1 MKNYL
6 QFLKEEVDLKGNKG
20 IDDDFMKK
28 AEDQAKQNLGVT
40 PNTNGP
46 VTGDIGSLM
55 NRSAQLL
62 TNGLNTDQIEERYTK
77 LEDLAKRVIMDEYGD
92 IIEASEKPVELLI
105 RLIRP
110 NQSVLGEVPDL
121 LNVPAESEEKPSY
134 SEEEETEAQT
144 PQGQTQGQPQGQPQ
158 GQEETEEQEEQ
169 KDDFMSFFD
178 DDTDYE
184 DQEEENPEEVEAL
197 TNKDVAMAIDKKKI
211 LNMLTQGEGK
221 ATKDII
227 KFSEVVESG
236 LREIL
241 GDSYREL
248 LDVWIKT
255 SEIAHKMDWAVTDKS
270 KGSMMKNMPGGLA
283 GAAKVTWENTTSKFN
298 NIELLTENTDFNKIV
313 IRAYGIDFPMLLHE
327 AIKGIYLL
335 LQSSAIKKD
344 NEIAEEIKRATSSF
358 KDESQDFKYG
368 VVAQNMFRDFINACK
383 DANKYKQMRAR
394 VFAQLAVD
402 KPSRKS
408 TFDKK
413 TPTSDAVVFTPN
425 VPEMVDILY
434 ISSIDKSN
442 WRWKESGATASGT
455 YVKGAGGRY
464 TDEEFLEITKSLF
477 SVFDSKNE
485 TGKISFVINQSRF
498 EESKAK
504 SEIEKIIAD
513 IVKAEDEYRDELNK
527 WEMEQRFG
535 NNEPEPQGE
544 GDESH
549 PEQGE
554 ESQSDIDRLV
564 KQSLENPDS
573 QEDDESNLSKREIQ
587 ELIDDALDADDYDE
601 VDRLAHLPNYLKEGL
616 VYLAELKRIN
626 ESKIRRR
633 R

>member
-55 NRSAQLL
+55 RRSAQLL
-62 TNGLNTDQIEERYTK
+62 TNGLNTDQIEERYIK
-77 LEDLAKRVIMDEYGD
+77 LEQLAKRVIMDEYGD

-105 RLIRP
+105 KLIRP
-110 NQSVLGEVPDL
+110 NQSVLGEVPNL
-121 LNVPAESEEKPSY
+121 LNVPAESEERPEY
-134 SEEEETEAQT
+134 SEEETEETDV
-144 PQGQTQGQPQGQPQ
+144 PQGQPQ
-158 GQEETEEQEEQ
+158 GQEETETEDEEEE
-169 KDDFMSFFD
+169 DDFMSFFN

-184 DQEEENPEEVEAL
+184 DQEEENPEEVEEL

-211 LNMLTQGEGK
+211 LNMITQGEGK

-227 KFSEVVESG
+227 KFSEVVETG

-248 LDVWIKT
+248 LDIWVKT
-255 SEIAHKMDWAVTDKS
+255 SEVAHKLDWAVSDKA

-283 GAAKVTWENTTSKFN
+283 GAVDLTWENATSRFN
-298 NIELLTENTDFNKIV
+298 KIHLLTENTDFNKIV

-327 AIKGIYLL
+327 SIKGIYLL

-344 NEIAEEIKRATSSF
+344 DEIAEEIKRATSSF

-383 DANKYKQMRAR
+383 DANKYTQMRAR

-402 KPSRKS
+402 KDR
-408 TFDKK
+408 
-413 TPTSDAVVFTPN
+413 
-425 VPEMVDILY
+425 
-434 ISSIDKSN
+434 
-442 WRWKESGATASGT
+442 
-455 YVKGAGGRY
+455 GGRY

-477 SVFDSKNE
+477 SVFDSKIE
-485 TGKISFVINQSRF
+485 AGKTSFVINQERF
-498 EESKAK
+498 TSSKAK
-504 SEIEKIIAD
+504 SEIEKVVAD
-513 IVKAEDEYRDELNK
+513 IVRAEDEYRDELNK

-535 NNEPEPQGE
+535 HNEPESQGE
-544 GDESH
+544 GDEQDY

-564 KQSLENPDS
+564 RQSLEKPE
-573 QEDDESNLSKREIQ
+573 QEDSESELTKREIQ
-587 ELIDDALDADDYDE
+587 ELIDDALDAENYKE
-601 VDRLAHLPNYLKEGL
+601 VERLAKLPNYLKEGL
-616 VYLAELKRIN
+616 VYLAEIKRIN
-626 ESKIRRR
+626 ESKITRRK
-633 R
+633 

>member
-6 QFLKEEVDLKGNKG
+6 EFLKEEVDLKGNKG

-46 VTGDIGSLM
+46 VSGDIGSLM
-55 NRSAQLL
+55 RRSAQLL
-62 TNGLNTDQIEERYTK
+62 TSGLNTDQIEERYKK

-105 RLIRP
+105 KLIRP
-110 NQSVLGEVPDL
+110 NQSVLGEVPNL
-121 LNVPAESEEKPSY
+121 LNVPAESEERPEY
-134 SEEEETEAQT
+134 SEQEETEAEEVD
-144 PQGQTQGQPQGQPQ
+144 QPQGQPQ
-158 GQEETEEQEEQ
+158 GQEETEEQEETEDEEE
-169 KDDFMSFFD
+169 DDFMSFFD

-184 DQEEENPEEVEAL
+184 DQEEENPEEVEEL

-211 LNMLTQGEGK
+211 LNMITQGEGK

-248 LDVWIKT
+248 LDVWVKT
-255 SEIAHKMDWAVTDKS
+255 SEVAHKLDWAVTDKA

-283 GAAKVTWENTTSKFN
+283 GAVDLTWENATSKFN
-298 NIELLTENTDFNKIV
+298 KIHLLTENTDFNKIV

-327 AIKGIYLL
+327 SIKGIYLL

-344 NEIAEEIKRATSSF
+344 DEIAEEIKRATSSF

-368 VVAQNMFRDFINACK
+368 VVAQNMIRDFINACK
-383 DANKYKQMRAR
+383 DANKYTQMRAR

-402 KPSRKS
+402 KGR
-408 TFDKK
+408 
-413 TPTSDAVVFTPN
+413 
-425 VPEMVDILY
+425 
-434 ISSIDKSN
+434 
-442 WRWKESGATASGT
+442 
-455 YVKGAGGRY
+455 GGRY

-477 SVFDSKNE
+477 SVFDSKTEANK
-485 TGKISFVINQSRF
+485 TSFVINQERF
-498 EESKAK
+498 AQSKAK
-504 SEIEKIIAD
+504 SEIEKVVAD
-513 IVKAEDEYRDELNK
+513 IVSAEDEYRDELNK

-554 ESQSDIDRLV
+554 ESQSDIDKLV
-564 KQSLENPDS
+564 RQSLEKPE
-573 QEDDESNLSKREIQ
+573 QEDSESELSKREIQ
-587 ELIDDALDADDYDE
+587 VLIDDALDAEDYKE
-601 VDRLAHLPNYLKEGL
+601 VERLAKLPNYLKEGL
-616 VYLAELKRIN
+616 VYLTELKRIN
-626 ESKIRRR
+626 ESKITRRK
-633 R
+633 

>member
-6 QFLKEEVDLKGNKG
+6 EFLKEEVDLKGNKG

-28 AEDQAKQNLGVT
+28 AEDQAKQNLGVN

-55 NRSAQLL
+55 RRSAQLL

-77 LEDLAKRVIMDEYGD
+77 LEALAKRVIMDEYGD

-105 RLIRP
+105 KLIRP
-110 NQSVLGEVPDL
+110 NQSVLGEVPNL
-121 LNVPAESEEKPSY
+121 LNVPAESDEKPEY
-134 SEEEETEAQT
+134 SEEEET
-144 PQGQTQGQPQGQPQ
+144 QTQPQDQPQ
-158 GQEETEEQEEQ
+158 GQEQSEEQEDNQEE
-169 KDDFMSFFD
+169 DDFFNFFD
-178 DDTDYE
+178 DDTDYS
-184 DQEEENPEEVEAL
+184 DQEEENPEEVEEL

-211 LNMLTQGEGK
+211 LNMITQGEGK

-255 SEIAHKMDWAVTDKS
+255 SEVAHKLDWAVSDKA

-283 GAAKVTWENTTSKFN
+283 GAVDLTWESVDNTFHKIN
-298 NIELLTENTDFNKIV
+298 LLTENTDFNKIV

-327 AIKGIYLL
+327 SIKGIYML

-344 NEIAEEIKRATSSF
+344 DELAEEIKRATSSF

-383 DANKYKQMRAR
+383 DAGKYTQMRAR
-394 VFAQLAVD
+394 VFAQLA
-402 KPSRKS
+402 
-408 TFDKK
+408 
-413 TPTSDAVVFTPN
+413 
-425 VPEMVDILY
+425 
-434 ISSIDKSN
+434 IDKE
-442 WRWKESGATASGT
+442 R
-455 YVKGAGGRY
+455 GGRY
-464 TDEEFLEITKSLF
+464 TDEQFLEITKSLF
-477 SVFDSKNE
+477 SVFDSKNDA
-485 TGKISFVINQSRF
+485 GKISFVINTERF
-498 EESKAK
+498 ASSKAK
-504 SEIEKIIAD
+504 SEIEKVIAD
-513 IVKAEDEYRDELNK
+513 IVKAEDDYREELNK

-535 NNEPEPQGE
+535 HNKPEPQGE
-544 GDESH
+544 EH

-554 ESQSDIDRLV
+554 ESQSEIDKLIRRSSE
-564 KQSLENPDS
+564 KEQTR
-573 QEDDESNLSKREIQ
+573 DESDLTKRELQ
-587 ELIDDALDADDYDE
+587 ELIDAALDEGDFEE
-601 VDRLAHLPNYLKEGL
+601 VKRLSAFMKEGAEI
-616 VYLAELKRIN
+616 YLREVERIN
-626 ESKIRRR
+626 ESKITKRK
-633 R
+633 

>member
-6 QFLKEEVDLKGNKG
+6 EFLKEEVDLKGNKG

-46 VTGDIGSLM
+46 VAGDIGSLM
-55 NRSAQLL
+55 RRSAQLL
-62 TNGLNTDQIEERYTK
+62 TSGLNTDQIEERYKK

-105 RLIRP
+105 KLIRP
-110 NQSVLGEVPDL
+110 NQSVLGEVPNL
-121 LNVPAESEEKPSY
+121 LNVPAESEERPEY
-134 SEEEETEAQT
+134 SEEEETDAEEVD
-144 PQGQTQGQPQGQPQ
+144 QPQGQPQ
-158 GQEETEEQEEQ
+158 GQEETEEQEETEDEEE
-169 KDDFMSFFD
+169 DDFMSFFD

-184 DQEEENPEEVEAL
+184 DQEEENPEEVEEL

-211 LNMLTQGEGK
+211 LNMITQGEGK

-248 LDVWIKT
+248 LDVWVKT
-255 SEIAHKMDWAVTDKS
+255 SEVAHKLDWAVTDKA

-283 GAAKVTWENTTSKFN
+283 GAVDLTWENATSKFN
-298 NIELLTENTDFNKIV
+298 KIHLLTENTDFNKIV

-327 AIKGIYLL
+327 SIKGIYLL

-344 NEIAEEIKRATSSF
+344 DEIAEEIKRATSSF

-383 DANKYKQMRAR
+383 DASKYTQMRAR

-402 KPSRKS
+402 KGR
-408 TFDKK
+408 
-413 TPTSDAVVFTPN
+413 
-425 VPEMVDILY
+425 
-434 ISSIDKSN
+434 
-442 WRWKESGATASGT
+442 
-455 YVKGAGGRY
+455 GGRY
-464 TDEEFLEITKSLF
+464 TDEEFLEISKSLF
-477 SVFDSKNE
+477 SVFDSKTE
-485 TGKISFVINQSRF
+485 ASKTSFVINQERF
-498 EESKAK
+498 AQSKAK
-504 SEIEKIIAD
+504 SEIEKVVAD
-513 IVKAEDEYRDELNK
+513 IVRAEDEYRDELNK

-535 NNEPEPQGE
+535 NEPEPQGD
-544 GDESH
+544 DESH

-554 ESQSDIDRLV
+554 ESQSDIDKLV
-564 KQSLENPDS
+564 RQSLEKPA
-573 QEDDESNLSKREIQ
+573 QEDSESELSKREIQ
-587 ELIDDALDADDYDE
+587 VLIDDALDAEDYKE
-601 VDRLAHLPNYLKEGL
+601 VERLAKLPNYLKEGL
-616 VYLAELKRIN
+616 VYLTELKRIN
-626 ESKIRRR
+626 ESKITRRK
-633 R
+633 

>member
-46 VTGDIGSLM
+46 VAGDIGSLM
-55 NRSAQLL
+55 RRSAQLL

-77 LEDLAKRVIMDEYGD
+77 LEQLAKRVIMDEYGD

-105 RLIRP
+105 KLIRP
-110 NQSVLGEVPDL
+110 NQSVLGEVPNL
-121 LNVPAESEEKPSY
+121 LNVPAESDERPEY
-134 SEEEETEAQT
+134 SEEEETET
-144 PQGQTQGQPQGQPQ
+144 DVPQSQPQGQQ
-158 GQEETEEQEEQ
+158 ETEDEEEE
-169 KDDFMSFFD
+169 DDFMSFFD

-184 DQEEENPEEVEAL
+184 DQEEENPEEVEEL

-211 LNMLTQGEGK
+211 LNMITQGEGK

-241 GDSYREL
+241 GDSHREL
-248 LDVWIKT
+248 LDVWVKT
-255 SEIAHKMDWAVTDKS
+255 SEVAHKLDWAVTDKA

-283 GAAKVTWENTTSKFN
+283 GAVDLTWENATSKFN
-298 NIELLTENTDFNKIV
+298 KIHLLTENTDFNKIV

-344 NEIAEEIKRATSSF
+344 DEIAEEIKRATSSF

-383 DANKYKQMRAR
+383 DAGKYTQMRAR

-402 KPSRKS
+402 KGR
-408 TFDKK
+408 
-413 TPTSDAVVFTPN
+413 
-425 VPEMVDILY
+425 
-434 ISSIDKSN
+434 
-442 WRWKESGATASGT
+442 
-455 YVKGAGGRY
+455 GGRY
-464 TDEEFLEITKSLF
+464 TDEEFLEITKNLF
-477 SVFDSKNE
+477 SVFDSKTE
-485 TGKISFVINQSRF
+485 AGKTSFVINQERF
-498 EESKAK
+498 AQSKAK
-504 SEIEKIIAD
+504 SEIEKVVAD
-513 IVKAEDEYRDELNK
+513 IVRAEDEYRDELNK

-535 NNEPEPQGE
+535 HNTPEPQGE
-544 GDESH
+544 GDDEDY

-554 ESQSDIDRLV
+554 ESQSDIDKLV
-564 KQSLENPDS
+564 RQSLEKPE
-573 QEDDESNLSKREIQ
+573 QEDNESELTKREIQ
-587 ELIDDALDADDYDE
+587 ELIDDALDAEDYKE
-601 VDRLAHLPNYLKEGL
+601 VERLAKLTNYLKEGL

-626 ESKIRRR
+626 ESKITRRK
-633 R
+633 

>member
-6 QFLKEEVDLKGNKG
+6 EFLKEEVDLKGNKG

-55 NRSAQLL
+55 RRSAQLL
-62 TNGLNTDQIEERYTK
+62 TSGLNTDQIEERYTK
-77 LEDLAKRVIMDEYGD
+77 LEQLAKKVIMDEYGD

-105 RLIRP
+105 KLIRP
-110 NQSVLGEVPDL
+110 NQSVLGEVPNL
-121 LNVPAESEEKPSY
+121 LNVPEESDERPEY
-134 SEEEETEAQT
+134 SEETDAA
-144 PQGQTQGQPQGQPQ
+144 QGQPQDQ
-158 GQEETEEQEEQ
+158 QESEEQEEEEE
-169 KDDFMSFFD
+169 DDFMSFFN

-184 DQEEENPEEVEAL
+184 DQEEENPEEVEEL

-227 KFSEVVESG
+227 KFSEVVEAG

-248 LDVWIKT
+248 LDVWVKT
-255 SEIAHKMDWAVTDKS
+255 SEVAHKLDWAVTDKA
-270 KGSMMKNMPGGLA
+270 KGGMMKNMPGGLA
-283 GAAKVTWENTTSKFN
+283 GAVDLTWESVDNTFHKIN
-298 NIELLTENTDFNKIV
+298 LLTENTDFNKIV

-327 AIKGIYLL
+327 SIKGIYML

-344 NEIAEEIKRATSSF
+344 DEIAEEIKRATSSF

-383 DANKYKQMRAR
+383 DADKYTQMRAR

-402 KPSRKS
+402 KTR
-408 TFDKK
+408 
-413 TPTSDAVVFTPN
+413 
-425 VPEMVDILY
+425 
-434 ISSIDKSN
+434 
-442 WRWKESGATASGT
+442 
-455 YVKGAGGRY
+455 GGRY

-477 SVFDSKNE
+477 STFDSKNDA
-485 TGKISFVINQSRF
+485 GKISFVINPERF
-498 EESKAK
+498 AASKAK
-504 SEIEKIIAD
+504 SEIEKIITD
-513 IVKAEDEYRDELNK
+513 IVRTEDEYREELNK

-535 NNEPEPQGE
+535 HNQPEPQGE
-544 GDESH
+544 G
-549 PEQGE
+549 E
-554 ESQSDIDRLV
+554 EDAHSEPSEEAQSEIDRLIRQTAN
-564 KQSLENPDS
+564 KEQSR
-573 QEDDESNLSKREIQ
+573 DESDLSKRELQ
-587 ELIDDALDADDYDE
+587 ELIDAALDEGDYDE
-601 VDRLAHLPNYLKEGL
+601 VRRLSAFMKEGAEIYLKE
-616 VYLAELKRIN
+616 VERIN
-626 ESKIRRR
+626 ESKITRRK
-633 R
+633 

>member
-40 PNTNGP
+40 PNTNVP
-46 VTGDIGSLM
+46 VAGDIGSLM
-55 NRSAQLL
+55 RRSAQLL

-77 LEDLAKRVIMDEYGD
+77 LEQLAKRVIMDEYGD

-105 RLIRP
+105 KLIRP
-110 NQSVLGEVPDL
+110 NQSVLGEVPNL
-121 LNVPAESEEKPSY
+121 LNVPAESDERPEY
-134 SEEEETEAQT
+134 SEEETETDV
-144 PQGQTQGQPQGQPQ
+144 PQSQPQSQPQGQQ
-158 GQEETEEQEEQ
+158 ETEDEEEE
-169 KDDFMSFFD
+169 DDFMSFFD

-184 DQEEENPEEVEAL
+184 DQEEENPEEVEEL

-241 GDSYREL
+241 GDSHREL
-248 LDVWIKT
+248 LDVWVKT
-255 SEIAHKMDWAVTDKS
+255 SEVAHKLDWAVTDKA

-283 GAAKVTWENTTSKFN
+283 GAVDLTWESVDNKFYKIN
-298 NIELLTENTDFNKIV
+298 LLTENTDFNKIV

-344 NEIAEEIKRATSSF
+344 DEIAEEIKRATSSF

-368 VVAQNMFRDFINACK
+368 AVAQNMFRDFINACK
-383 DANKYKQMRAR
+383 DANKYTQMRAR

-402 KPSRKS
+402 KGR
-408 TFDKK
+408 
-413 TPTSDAVVFTPN
+413 
-425 VPEMVDILY
+425 
-434 ISSIDKSN
+434 
-442 WRWKESGATASGT
+442 
-455 YVKGAGGRY
+455 GGRY

-477 SVFDSKNE
+477 SVFDSKIE
-485 TGKISFVINQSRF
+485 AGKTSFVINQERF
-498 EESKAK
+498 AQSKAK
-504 SEIEKIIAD
+504 SEIEKVVAD
-513 IVKAEDEYRDELNK
+513 IVRAEDEYRDELNK

-535 NNEPEPQGE
+535 HNTPEPQGE
-544 GDESH
+544 GDDEDY

-554 ESQSDIDRLV
+554 ESQSDIDKLV
-564 KQSLENPDS
+564 RQSLEKPE
-573 QEDDESNLSKREIQ
+573 QEDNESELTKREIQ
-587 ELIDDALDADDYDE
+587 ELIDDALDAENYKE
-601 VDRLAHLPNYLKEGL
+601 VERLAKLPNYLKEGL
-616 VYLAELKRIN
+616 VYLAEIKRIN
-626 ESKIRRR
+626 ESKITRRK
-633 R
+633 

>member
-28 AEDQAKQNLGVT
+28 AEDQAKQNLGVN

-46 VTGDIGSLM
+46 VAGDISSLM
-55 NRSAQLL
+55 RRSAQLL

-77 LEDLAKRVIMDEYGD
+77 LEALAKRVIMDEYGD

-105 RLIRP
+105 KLIRP
-110 NQSVLGEVPDL
+110 NQSVLGEVPNL
-121 LNVPAESEEKPSY
+121 LNVPAESEEKPVY
-134 SEEEETEAQT
+134 TEEETQA
-144 PQGQTQGQPQGQPQ
+144 QPQ
-158 GQEETEEQEEQ
+158 GQEESEEQEESQ
-169 KDDFMSFFD
+169 ESQESEEKEEEEDDFMSFFD
-178 DDTDYE
+178 DDTDYQ
-184 DQEEENPEEVEAL
+184 DQEEENPEEVEEL

-248 LDVWIKT
+248 LDVWVKT
-255 SEIAHKMDWAVTDKS
+255 SEVAHKLDWAVTDKS

-283 GAAKVTWENTTSKFN
+283 GAVDLTWESVDNKFYKIN
-298 NIELLTENTDFNKIV
+298 LLTENTDFNKIV

-344 NEIAEEIKRATSSF
+344 DEIAEEIKRATSSF

-383 DANKYKQMRAR
+383 DADKYTQMRAR

-402 KPSRKS
+402 KER
-408 TFDKK
+408 
-413 TPTSDAVVFTPN
+413 
-425 VPEMVDILY
+425 
-434 ISSIDKSN
+434 
-442 WRWKESGATASGT
+442 
-455 YVKGAGGRY
+455 GGRY

-477 SVFDSKNE
+477 STFDSKNDA
-485 TGKISFVINQSRF
+485 GRVSFVINPERF
-498 EESKAK
+498 TASKAK
-504 SEIEKIIAD
+504 SEIEKVIAD
-513 IVKAEDEYRDELNK
+513 IVRAEDEYREELNK

-535 NNEPEPQGE
+535 RNEPEPQDE
-544 GDESH
+544 DERRPESDEEAQSEIDKLIRQSSEKEQTTDES
-549 PEQGE
+549 
-554 ESQSDIDRLV
+554 DLT
-564 KQSLENPDS
+564 
-573 QEDDESNLSKREIQ
+573 KRELQ
-587 ELIDDALDADDYDE
+587 ELIDAALDEGDYDE
-601 VDRLAHLPNYLKEGL
+601 VRRLSAFMKEGAEIYLKE
-616 VYLAELKRIN
+616 VERIN
-626 ESKIRRR
+626 ESKITRRK
-633 R
+633 

>member
-46 VTGDIGSLM
+46 VAGDIGSLM
-55 NRSAQLL
+55 RRSAQLL
-62 TNGLNTDQIEERYTK
+62 TSGLNTDQIEERYTK
-77 LEDLAKRVIMDEYGD
+77 LEQLAKRVIMDEYGD

-105 RLIRP
+105 KLIRP
-110 NQSVLGEVPDL
+110 NQSVLGEVPNL
-121 LNVPAESEEKPSY
+121 LNVPAESEERPEY
-134 SEEEETEAQT
+134 SEEETEEEEVD
-144 PQGQTQGQPQGQPQ
+144 QPQGQPQ
-158 GQEETEEQEEQ
+158 SQEETEDEEEE
-169 KDDFMSFFD
+169 DDFMSFFN

-184 DQEEENPEEVEAL
+184 DQEEENPEEVEEL

-211 LNMLTQGEGK
+211 LNMITQGEGK

-248 LDVWIKT
+248 LDVWVKT
-255 SEIAHKMDWAVTDKS
+255 SEVAHKLDWAVSDKA

-283 GAAKVTWENTTSKFN
+283 GAVDLTWENAKSKFN
-298 NIELLTENTDFNKIV
+298 KIHLLTENTDFNKIV

-327 AIKGIYLL
+327 SIKGIYLL

-344 NEIAEEIKRATSSF
+344 DEIAEEIKRATSSF

-383 DANKYKQMRAR
+383 DAGKYTQMRAR

-402 KPSRKS
+402 KGR
-408 TFDKK
+408 
-413 TPTSDAVVFTPN
+413 
-425 VPEMVDILY
+425 
-434 ISSIDKSN
+434 
-442 WRWKESGATASGT
+442 
-455 YVKGAGGRY
+455 GGRY

-477 SVFDSKNE
+477 SVFDSKIE
-485 TGKISFVINQSRF
+485 AGKTSFVINQERF
-498 EESKAK
+498 SQSKAK
-504 SEIEKIIAD
+504 SEIEKVVAD
-513 IVKAEDEYRDELNK
+513 IVRAEDEYRDELNK

-535 NNEPEPQGE
+535 HNAPEPQGE
-544 GDESH
+544 GDEQDY

-564 KQSLENPDS
+564 RQSLEKPEQVDS
-573 QEDDESNLSKREIQ
+573 ESELTKREIQ
-587 ELIDDALDADDYDE
+587 ELIDDALDAEDYKE
-601 VDRLAHLPNYLKEGL
+601 VERLAKLPNYLKEGL

-626 ESKIRRR
+626 ESKITRRK
-633 R
+633 

>member
-46 VTGDIGSLM
+46 VAGDIGSLM
-55 NRSAQLL
+55 RRSAQLL
-62 TNGLNTDQIEERYTK
+62 TSGLNTDQIEERYTK
-77 LEDLAKRVIMDEYGD
+77 LEQLAKRVIMDEYGD

-105 RLIRP
+105 KLIRP
-110 NQSVLGEVPDL
+110 NQSVLGEVPNL
-121 LNVPAESEEKPSY
+121 LNVPAESDERPEY
-134 SEEEETEAQT
+134 SEEEETEETDVSQV
-144 PQGQTQGQPQGQPQ
+144 QPQ
-158 GQEETEEQEEQ
+158 GQEETEDEEEE
-169 KDDFMSFFD
+169 DDFMSFFN

-184 DQEEENPEEVEAL
+184 DQEEENPEEVEEL

-211 LNMLTQGEGK
+211 LNMITQGEGK

-227 KFSEVVESG
+227 KFSEVVETG

-248 LDVWIKT
+248 LDVWVKT
-255 SEIAHKMDWAVTDKS
+255 SEVAHKLDWAVSDAA

-283 GAAKVTWENTTSKFN
+283 GAVDLTWENATSKFN
-298 NIELLTENTDFNKIV
+298 KIHLLTENTDFNKIV

-327 AIKGIYLL
+327 SIKGIYLL

-344 NEIAEEIKRATSSF
+344 DEIAEEIKRATSSF

-383 DANKYKQMRAR
+383 DAGKYTQMRAR

-402 KPSRKS
+402 KGR
-408 TFDKK
+408 
-413 TPTSDAVVFTPN
+413 
-425 VPEMVDILY
+425 
-434 ISSIDKSN
+434 
-442 WRWKESGATASGT
+442 
-455 YVKGAGGRY
+455 GGRY

-477 SVFDSKNE
+477 SVFDSKIE
-485 TGKISFVINQSRF
+485 AGKTSFVINQERF
-498 EESKAK
+498 SQSKAK
-504 SEIEKIIAD
+504 SEIEKVVAD
-513 IVKAEDEYRDELNK
+513 IVRAEDEYRDELNK

-535 NNEPEPQGE
+535 HNAPEPQGE
-544 GDESH
+544 GDNDGH
-549 PEQGE
+549 PEPGE

-564 KQSLENPDS
+564 RQSLEKPEQVDG
-573 QEDDESNLSKREIQ
+573 ESELTKREIQ
-587 ELIDDALDADDYDE
+587 ELIDDALDAEDYKE
-601 VDRLAHLPNYLKEGL
+601 VERLAKLPNYLKEGL
-616 VYLAELKRIN
+616 VYLAEIKRIN
-626 ESKIRRR
+626 ESKITRRK
-633 R
+633 

>member
-55 NRSAQLL
+55 RRSAQLL

-77 LEDLAKRVIMDEYGD
+77 LEQLAKRVIMDEYGD

-105 RLIRP
+105 KLIRP
-110 NQSVLGEVPDL
+110 NQSVLGEVPNL
-121 LNVPAESEEKPSY
+121 LNVPAESEERPEY
-134 SEEEETEAQT
+134 SEEETEETDV
-144 PQGQTQGQPQGQPQ
+144 PQGQPQ
-158 GQEETEEQEEQ
+158 GQEETEEQEEEEE
-169 KDDFMSFFD
+169 DDFMSFFN

-184 DQEEENPEEVEAL
+184 DQEEENPEEVEEL

-211 LNMLTQGEGK
+211 LNMITQGEGK

-227 KFSEVVESG
+227 KFSEVVETG

-248 LDVWIKT
+248 LDVWVKT
-255 SEIAHKMDWAVTDKS
+255 SEVAHKLDWAVSDAA

-283 GAAKVTWENTTSKFN
+283 GAVDLTWENATSRFN
-298 NIELLTENTDFNKIV
+298 KIHLLTENTDFNKIV

-327 AIKGIYLL
+327 SIKGIYML

-344 NEIAEEIKRATSSF
+344 DEIAEEIKRATSSF

-383 DANKYKQMRAR
+383 DAGRYTQMRAR

-402 KPSRKS
+402 KER
-408 TFDKK
+408 
-413 TPTSDAVVFTPN
+413 
-425 VPEMVDILY
+425 
-434 ISSIDKSN
+434 
-442 WRWKESGATASGT
+442 
-455 YVKGAGGRY
+455 GGRY
-464 TDEEFLEITKSLF
+464 TDEEFLEISKSLF
-477 SVFDSKNE
+477 SVFDSKIE
-485 TGKISFVINQSRF
+485 AGKTSFVINQERF
-498 EESKAK
+498 AASKAK
-504 SEIEKIIAD
+504 SEIEKVIAD
-513 IVKAEDEYRDELNK
+513 IVRAEDEYRDELNK

-535 NNEPEPQGE
+535 HNSPEPQGE
-544 GDESH
+544 GDEQDY

-564 KQSLENPDS
+564 RQSLEKPE
-573 QEDDESNLSKREIQ
+573 QEDNESELTKREIQ
-587 ELIDDALDADDYDE
+587 ELIDDALDAENYKE
-601 VDRLAHLPNYLKEGL
+601 VERLAKLPNYLKEGL
-616 VYLAELKRIN
+616 VYLAEIKRIN
-626 ESKIRRR
+626 ESKITRRK
-633 R
+633 

>member
-28 AEDQAKQNLGVT
+28 AEDQAKQNLGVN

-46 VTGDIGSLM
+46 VAGTDIGSLM
-55 NRSAQLL
+55 RRSAQLL

-77 LEDLAKRVIMDEYGD
+77 LEALAKRVIMDEYGD

-105 RLIRP
+105 KLIRP
-110 NQSVLGEVPDL
+110 NQSVLGEVPNL
-121 LNVPAESEEKPSY
+121 LNVPAESEEKPDY
-134 SEEEETEAQT
+134 SEEDEE
-144 PQGQTQGQPQGQPQ
+144 QPQAQP
-158 GQEETEEQEEQ
+158 GQEDSQESQESQDQEDEE
-169 KDDFMSFFD
+169 DDFMSFFN

-184 DQEEENPEEVEAL
+184 DQEEENPEEVEEL
-197 TNKDVAMAIDKKKI
+197 TNRDVAMAIDKKKI

-248 LDVWIKT
+248 LDVWVKT
-255 SEIAHKMDWAVTDKS
+255 SEVAHKLDWAVSDKA

-283 GAAKVTWENTTSKFN
+283 GAVDLTWESVDNTFHKIN
-298 NIELLTENTDFNKIV
+298 LLTENTDFNKIV

-327 AIKGIYLL
+327 SIKGIYML

-344 NEIAEEIKRATSSF
+344 DEVAEEIKRATSSF

-383 DANKYKQMRAR
+383 DADKYTQMRAR
-394 VFAQLAVD
+394 VFAFLSVD
-402 KPSRKS
+402 KDR
-408 TFDKK
+408 
-413 TPTSDAVVFTPN
+413 
-425 VPEMVDILY
+425 
-434 ISSIDKSN
+434 
-442 WRWKESGATASGT
+442 
-455 YVKGAGGRY
+455 GGRY
-464 TDEEFLEITKSLF
+464 TDEQFLEITKSLF
-477 SVFDSKNE
+477 STFDSKNE
-485 TGKISFVINQSRF
+485 AGKISFVVNPERF
-498 EESKAK
+498 AASKAK

-513 IVKAEDEYRDELNK
+513 IVRAEDEYREELNK

-535 NNEPEPQGE
+535 HNQPEPQGE
-544 GDESH
+544 GEEDGHPEPGEEAQSEIDKLIRQTAAKEQSRDES
-549 PEQGE
+549 
-554 ESQSDIDRLV
+554 D
-564 KQSLENPDS
+564 
-573 QEDDESNLSKREIQ
+573 LSKRELQ
-587 ELIDDALDADDYDE
+587 ELIDAALDEGDYDE
-601 VDRLAHLPNYLKEGL
+601 VRRLSAFMKEGAEIYLKEI
-616 VYLAELKRIN
+616 ERIN
-626 ESKIRRR
+626 ESKITKRK
-633 R
+633 

>member
-28 AEDQAKQNLGVT
+28 AEDQAKQTLGVT

-46 VTGDIGSLM
+46 VAGDIGSLM
-55 NRSAQLL
+55 RRSAQLL
-62 TNGLNTDQIEERYTK
+62 TSGLNTDQIEERYTK
-77 LEDLAKRVIMDEYGD
+77 LEQLAKRVIMDEYGD

-105 RLIRP
+105 KLIRP
-110 NQSVLGEVPDL
+110 NQSVLGEVPNL
-121 LNVPAESEEKPSY
+121 LNVPAESEERPEY
-134 SEEEETEAQT
+134 SEEETEEEEVD
-144 PQGQTQGQPQGQPQ
+144 QPQGQPQ
-158 GQEETEEQEEQ
+158 SQEETEDEEEE
-169 KDDFMSFFD
+169 DDFMSFFN

-184 DQEEENPEEVEAL
+184 DQEEENPEEVEEL

-211 LNMLTQGEGK
+211 LNMITQGEGK

-248 LDVWIKT
+248 LDVWVKT
-255 SEIAHKMDWAVTDKS
+255 SEVAHKLDWAVSDKA

-283 GAAKVTWENTTSKFN
+283 GAVDLTWENATSKFN
-298 NIELLTENTDFNKIV
+298 KIHLLTENTDFNKIV

-327 AIKGIYLL
+327 SIKGIYLL

-344 NEIAEEIKRATSSF
+344 DEIAEEIKRATSSF

-383 DANKYKQMRAR
+383 DAGKYTQMRAR

-402 KPSRKS
+402 KGR
-408 TFDKK
+408 
-413 TPTSDAVVFTPN
+413 
-425 VPEMVDILY
+425 
-434 ISSIDKSN
+434 
-442 WRWKESGATASGT
+442 
-455 YVKGAGGRY
+455 GGRY

-477 SVFDSKNE
+477 SVFDSKIE
-485 TGKISFVINQSRF
+485 AGKTSFVINQERF
-498 EESKAK
+498 SQSKAK
-504 SEIEKIIAD
+504 SEIEKVVAD
-513 IVKAEDEYRDELNK
+513 IVRAEDEYRDELNK

-535 NNEPEPQGE
+535 HNAPEPQGE
-544 GDESH
+544 GDEQDY

-564 KQSLENPDS
+564 RQSLEKPEQVDS
-573 QEDDESNLSKREIQ
+573 ESELTKREIQ
-587 ELIDDALDADDYDE
+587 ELIDDALDAEDYKE
-601 VDRLAHLPNYLKEGL
+601 VERLAKLPNYLKEGL

-626 ESKIRRR
+626 ESKITRRK
-633 R
+633 

>member
-55 NRSAQLL
+55 RRSAQLL

-77 LEDLAKRVIMDEYGD
+77 LEQLAKRVIMDEYGD

-105 RLIRP
+105 KLIRP
-110 NQSVLGEVPDL
+110 NQSVLGEVPNL
-121 LNVPAESEEKPSY
+121 LNVPAESDERPEY
-134 SEEEETEAQT
+134 SEEEETEAEEVD
-144 PQGQTQGQPQGQPQ
+144 QPQGQPQ
-158 GQEETEEQEEQ
+158 GQEENDEQEETEDEEE
-169 KDDFMSFFD
+169 DDFMSFFD
-178 DDTDYE
+178 DDTDYQ
-184 DQEEENPEEVEAL
+184 DQEEENPEEVEEL
-197 TNKDVAMAIDKKKI
+197 TNRDVAMAIDKKKI
-211 LNMLTQGEGK
+211 LNMITQGEGK

-248 LDVWIKT
+248 LEVWVKT
-255 SEIAHKMDWAVTDKS
+255 SEVAHKLDWAVSDKS
-270 KGSMMKNMPGGLA
+270 KSSMMKNMPGGLA
-283 GAAKVTWENTTSKFN
+283 GAVDLTWENATSKFN
-298 NIELLTENTDFNKIV
+298 KINLLTENTDFNKIV

-327 AIKGIYLL
+327 SIKGIYML

-344 NEIAEEIKRATSSF
+344 DEIAEEIKRATSSF

-383 DANKYKQMRAR
+383 DAGKYTQMRAR

-402 KPSRKS
+402 KTK
-408 TFDKK
+408 
-413 TPTSDAVVFTPN
+413 
-425 VPEMVDILY
+425 
-434 ISSIDKSN
+434 
-442 WRWKESGATASGT
+442 
-455 YVKGAGGRY
+455 GGRY

-485 TGKISFVINQSRF
+485 AGKISFVINQERF
-498 EESKAK
+498 AQSKAK
-504 SEIEKIIAD
+504 SEIEKVVAD
-513 IVKAEDEYRDELNK
+513 IVRAEDEYRDELNK

-535 NNEPEPQGE
+535 HNEPEPQGE
-544 GDESH
+544 EERRPESEEDAQSEIDKLIRQSSEKEQSRDES
-549 PEQGE
+549 
-554 ESQSDIDRLV
+554 D
-564 KQSLENPDS
+564 
-573 QEDDESNLSKREIQ
+573 LSKRELQ
-587 ELIDDALDADDYDE
+587 ELIDAALDEGDYEE
-601 VDRLAHLPNYLKEGL
+601 VRRLSAFMKESAGI
-616 VYLAELKRIN
+616 YLAELERIN

-633 R
+633 K

>member
-55 NRSAQLL
+55 RRSAQLL

-105 RLIRP
+105 KLIRP
-110 NQSVLGEVPDL
+110 NQSVLGEVPNL
-121 LNVPAESEEKPSY
+121 LNVPAESDERPEY
-134 SEEEETEAQT
+134 SEEETEEEEVD
-144 PQGQTQGQPQGQPQ
+144 QPQGQPQ
-158 GQEETEEQEEQ
+158 GQEETETEDEEEE
-169 KDDFMSFFD
+169 DDFMSFFN

-184 DQEEENPEEVEAL
+184 DQEEENPEEVEEL

-211 LNMLTQGEGK
+211 LNMITQGEGK

-227 KFSEVVESG
+227 KFSEVVETG

-248 LDVWIKT
+248 LDVWVKT
-255 SEIAHKMDWAVTDKS
+255 SEVAHKLDWAVSDKA

-283 GAAKVTWENTTSKFN
+283 GAVDLTWENAKSKFN
-298 NIELLTENTDFNKIV
+298 KIHLLTENTDFNKIV

-327 AIKGIYLL
+327 SIKGIYLL

-344 NEIAEEIKRATSSF
+344 DEIAEEIKRATSSF

-383 DANKYKQMRAR
+383 DANKYTQMRAR

-402 KPSRKS
+402 KGR
-408 TFDKK
+408 
-413 TPTSDAVVFTPN
+413 
-425 VPEMVDILY
+425 
-434 ISSIDKSN
+434 
-442 WRWKESGATASGT
+442 
-455 YVKGAGGRY
+455 GGRY

-477 SVFDSKNE
+477 SVFDSKIE
-485 TGKISFVINQSRF
+485 AGKTSFVINQERF
-498 EESKAK
+498 AQSKAK
-504 SEIEKIIAD
+504 SEIEKVVAD
-513 IVKAEDEYRDELNK
+513 IVSAEDEYRDELNK

-535 NNEPEPQGE
+535 HNAPEPQGE
-544 GDESH
+544 GDEQDY

-564 KQSLENPDS
+564 RQSLEKPEQGDG
-573 QEDDESNLSKREIQ
+573 ESELTKREIQ
-587 ELIDDALDADDYDE
+587 ELIDDALDAEDYKE
-601 VDRLAHLPNYLKEGL
+601 VERLAKLPNYLKEGL

-626 ESKIRRR
+626 ESKITRRK
-633 R
+633 

>member
-46 VTGDIGSLM
+46 VSGDIGSLM
-55 NRSAQLL
+55 RRSAQLL
-62 TNGLNTDQIEERYTK
+62 TSGLNTDQIEERYTK
-77 LEDLAKRVIMDEYGD
+77 LEQLAKRVIMDEYGD

-105 RLIRP
+105 KLIRP
-110 NQSVLGEVPDL
+110 NQSVLGEVPNL
-121 LNVPAESEEKPSY
+121 LNVPAESDERPEY
-134 SEEEETEAQT
+134 SEEEETEDEVD
-144 PQGQTQGQPQGQPQ
+144 QPQGQPQ
-158 GQEETEEQEEQ
+158 SQEETEDEEEE
-169 KDDFMSFFD
+169 DDFMSFFN

-184 DQEEENPEEVEAL
+184 DQEEENPEEVEEL

-211 LNMLTQGEGK
+211 LNMITQGEGK

-227 KFSEVVESG
+227 KFSEVVETG

-248 LDVWIKT
+248 LDVWVKT
-255 SEIAHKMDWAVTDKS
+255 SEVAHKLDWAVSDKA

-283 GAAKVTWENTTSKFN
+283 GAVDLTWENAKSKFN
-298 NIELLTENTDFNKIV
+298 KIHLLTENTDFNKIV

-327 AIKGIYLL
+327 SIKGIYLL

-344 NEIAEEIKRATSSF
+344 DEIAEEIKRATSSF

-383 DANKYKQMRAR
+383 DANKYTQMRAR

-402 KPSRKS
+402 KGR
-408 TFDKK
+408 
-413 TPTSDAVVFTPN
+413 
-425 VPEMVDILY
+425 
-434 ISSIDKSN
+434 
-442 WRWKESGATASGT
+442 
-455 YVKGAGGRY
+455 GGRY
-464 TDEEFLEITKSLF
+464 TDKEFLEITKSLF
-477 SVFDSKNE
+477 SVFDSKIE
-485 TGKISFVINQSRF
+485 AGKTSFVINQERF
-498 EESKAK
+498 AQSKAK
-504 SEIEKIIAD
+504 SEIEKVVAD
-513 IVKAEDEYRDELNK
+513 IVSAEDEYRDELNK

-535 NNEPEPQGE
+535 HNAPEPQGE
-544 GDESH
+544 GDEQDY

-564 KQSLENPDS
+564 RQSLEKPEQGDG
-573 QEDDESNLSKREIQ
+573 ESELTKREIQ
-587 ELIDDALDADDYDE
+587 ELIDDALDAENYKE
-601 VDRLAHLPNYLKEGL
+601 VERLAKLPNYLKEGL

-626 ESKIRRR
+626 ESKIIRRK
-633 R
+633 

>member
-6 QFLKEEVDLKGNKG
+6 EFLKEEVDLKGNKG

-55 NRSAQLL
+55 RRSAQLL

-77 LEDLAKRVIMDEYGD
+77 LEALAKRVIMDEYGD

-105 RLIRP
+105 KLIRP
-110 NQSVLGEVPDL
+110 NQSVLGEVPNL
-121 LNVPAESEEKPSY
+121 LNVPAESEERPEY
-134 SEEEETEAQT
+134 SEEEETEAEEVD
-144 PQGQTQGQPQGQPQ
+144 QPQGQPQ
-158 GQEETEEQEEQ
+158 GQEETEEQEETEDEEEE
-169 KDDFMSFFD
+169 DDFMSFFD

-184 DQEEENPEEVEAL
+184 DQEEENPEEVEEL

-211 LNMLTQGEGK
+211 LNMITQGEGK

-248 LDVWIKT
+248 LDVWVKT
-255 SEIAHKMDWAVTDKS
+255 SEVAHKLDWAVTDKA

-283 GAAKVTWENTTSKFN
+283 GAVDLTWENATSKFN
-298 NIELLTENTDFNKIV
+298 KIHLLTENTDFNKIV

-344 NEIAEEIKRATSSF
+344 DEIAEEIKRATSSF

-383 DANKYKQMRAR
+383 DAGKYTQMRAR

-402 KPSRKS
+402 KGR
-408 TFDKK
+408 
-413 TPTSDAVVFTPN
+413 
-425 VPEMVDILY
+425 
-434 ISSIDKSN
+434 
-442 WRWKESGATASGT
+442 
-455 YVKGAGGRY
+455 GGRY

-477 SVFDSKNE
+477 SVFDSKTE
-485 TGKISFVINQSRF
+485 ASRTSFVINQERF
-498 EESKAK
+498 TASKAK
-504 SEIEKIIAD
+504 SEIEKVVAD
-513 IVKAEDEYRDELNK
+513 IVRAEDEYRDELNK

-549 PEQGE
+549 PEQDE
-554 ESQSDIDRLV
+554 ESQSDIDKLV
-564 KQSLENPDS
+564 RQSLEKPE
-573 QEDDESNLSKREIQ
+573 QEDSESELSKREIQ
-587 ELIDDALDADDYDE
+587 VLIDDALDAEDYKE
-601 VDRLAHLPNYLKEGL
+601 VERLAKLPNYLKEGL
-616 VYLAELKRIN
+616 VYLTELKRIN
-626 ESKIRRR
+626 ESKITRRK
-633 R
+633 

>member
-46 VTGDIGSLM
+46 VAGDIGSLM
-55 NRSAQLL
+55 RRSAQLL
-62 TNGLNTDQIEERYTK
+62 TNGLNTDQIEERYKK

-105 RLIRP
+105 KLIRP
-110 NQSVLGEVPDL
+110 NQSVLGEVPNL
-121 LNVPAESEEKPSY
+121 LNVPAESEERPEY
-134 SEEEETEAQT
+134 SEEETEEEEVD
-144 PQGQTQGQPQGQPQ
+144 QPQDQPQ
-158 GQEETEEQEEQ
+158 SQEETEEQEDEEEE
-169 KDDFMSFFD
+169 DDFMSFFD

-184 DQEEENPEEVEAL
+184 DQEEENPEEVEEL

-211 LNMLTQGEGK
+211 LNMITQGEGK

-248 LDVWIKT
+248 LDVWVKT
-255 SEIAHKMDWAVTDKS
+255 SEVAHKLDWAVTDKA

-283 GAAKVTWENTTSKFN
+283 GAVDLTWENAKSKFN
-298 NIELLTENTDFNKIV
+298 KIHLLTENTDFNKIV

-327 AIKGIYLL
+327 SIKGIYLL

-344 NEIAEEIKRATSSF
+344 DEIAEEIKRATSSF

-383 DANKYKQMRAR
+383 DANKYTQMRAR

-402 KPSRKS
+402 KGR
-408 TFDKK
+408 
-413 TPTSDAVVFTPN
+413 
-425 VPEMVDILY
+425 
-434 ISSIDKSN
+434 
-442 WRWKESGATASGT
+442 
-455 YVKGAGGRY
+455 GGRY

-477 SVFDSKNE
+477 SVFDSKIE
-485 TGKISFVINQSRF
+485 AGKTSFVINQERF
-498 EESKAK
+498 AQSKAK
-504 SEIEKIIAD
+504 SEIEKVVAD
-513 IVKAEDEYRDELNK
+513 IVRAEDEYRDELNK

-535 NNEPEPQGE
+535 HNAPEPQGE
-544 GDESH
+544 GDEQDY

-564 KQSLENPDS
+564 RQSLEKPEQGDG
-573 QEDDESNLSKREIQ
+573 ESELSKREIQ
-587 ELIDDALDADDYDE
+587 VLIDDALDAEDYKE
-601 VDRLAHLPNYLKEGL
+601 VERLAKLPNYLKEGL

-626 ESKIRRR
+626 ESKIIRRK
-633 R
+633 